1 MIKVSF
7 LKSIHPYAK
16 RHLDETMFGWLNAVW
31 VIASGELLCGT
42 VLEIPTS
49 EKAPRPSANEGSTR
63 DVNRATPASAP
74 KISASPYSR
83 PVGVTSIIAT
93 VSRESLCVNTAN
105 ATSFVCSSVPS
116 RLWQCTQANITFFN
130 SGNVRPLTV
139 AIVPQA
145 KLLPA
150 LRKVGAKTTL
160 KSIEVLAPGVEFLT
174 KIRNKD
180 GSPYTFTPHH
190 QRGDTVEVRSGECRT
205 SSAELAKLTF
215 FWVSSLVCQLFAF
228 FPNGT
233 GFNMNLARTI
243 QTGSKT
249 CLTPV
254 CNNTQYLD
262 VESSQCRACIS
273 VFPNSTACTAT
284 TAKSWQVLRSLGEID
299 SVLTLALGYRSSY
312 GIVTAGRCV
321 AKVCSGK
328 QTLNTTTGRDCVL
341 VCASGFVLNGKCQP
355 CAEGMYPSPDS
366 AYTLQTLSLLGTI
379 GLTGRIP
386 SSSSSLPLFR
396 RLSGDQCAHCLDGFA
411 STCDPSGSLTCK
423 NGQPVQDGGWCR
435 DFGDCSGFPPRY
447 LAPGSNPKDTNCLAC
462 PTNSTS
468 CNSQGQ
474 ATGCSYGMLDNG
486 SCIVKVN
493 CPNSAVNN
501 DGTACCQDAL
511 ARSCDSSGS
520 LTCRYGTP
528 VSGLCPTPVECGAST
543 PSGYSLPNNGTCYP
557 CPVNATACD
566 NNVRATACQHGLVDA
581 NGFCTPP
588 SCNGTALNTQG
599 TDCCV
604 DPFATACY
612 GTKLSISCVQGYES
626 GGIVNGT
633 VPCQGPFSSYYGS
646 GQGRYTLGGSDP
658 SFPLYN
664 PQTLRDCAIAA
675 YHQKPGDSIF
685 LWQPTHKYCFWTYKA
700 GIHLVPIQNTDT
712 IHVDGFDF
720 GTFGT
725 CADTTR
731 SWSVGSQ
738 HAGLDGCEDVLM
750 HW

>member
-1 MIKVSF
+1 
-7 LKSIHPYAK
+7 
-16 RHLDETMFGWLNAVW
+16 MFGWLIAVW
-31 VIASGELLCGT
+31 VLASGELLCG
-42 VLEIPTS
+42 VLAIPTS

-63 DVNRATPASAP
+63 NVNRAILASAP
-74 KISASPYSR
+74 KLSAS
-83 PVGVTSIIAT
+83 
-93 VSRESLCVNTAN
+93 L
-105 ATSFVCSSVPS
+105 PS
-116 RLWQCTQANITFFN
+116 RLWQCTPANITFSN

-150 LRKVGAKTTL
+150 LRKAGAKTTL

-190 QRGDTVEVRSGECRT
+190 QRGDTVEVRSGECCT
-205 SSAELAKLTF
+205 SRAEFARLTF
-215 FWVSSLVCQLFAF
+215 SWMSFPVCQLFAF

-254 CNNTQYLD
+254 CN
-262 VESSQCRACIS
+262 
-273 VFPNSTACTAT
+273 STH
-284 TAKSWQVLRSLGEID
+284 
-299 SVLTLALGYRSSY
+299 SY
-312 GIVTAGRCV
+312 GIVTAGKCV
-321 AKVCSGK
+321 AKVCSEK
-328 QTLNTTTGRDCVL
+328 QTLNTTTGRDCVS
-341 VCASGFVLNGKCQP
+341 VCASGFVLNGKCQS

-366 AYTLQTLSLLGTI
+366 
-379 GLTGRIP
+379 
-386 SSSSSLPLFR
+386 
-396 RLSGDQCAHCLDGFA
+396 DQCAHCLDGFA

-447 LAPGSNPKDTNCLAC
+447 LAPGSNPKDTDCLAC

-486 SCIVKVN
+486 RCIVKVN
-493 CPNSAVNN
+493 CPNSAINN

-520 LTCRYGTP
+520 LTCRYGAP
-528 VSGLCPTPVECGAST
+528 VSGICPTPVECGASA

-557 CPVNATACD
+557 CPVNATTCD
-566 NNVRATACQHGLVDA
+566 NNVRATACTYGAVDA

-612 GTKLSISCVQGYES
+612 GTKLSISCVQGYEP
-626 GGIVNGT
+626 GGIMNGT
-633 VPCQGPFSSYYGS
+633 VLCQGPFSSYYGS

-664 PQTLRDCAIAA
+664 AQTLRDCAIAA
-675 YHQKPGDSIF
+675 YHQKPGDSVF

-700 GIHLVPIQNTDT
+700 GLNLVPIQNTDT

-731 SWSVGSQ
+731 SWFVGSQ
-738 HAGLDGCEDVLM
+738 HAGVDGCQDVLM